1 MTLINLNPQ
10 LKDILNVEEEYNDN
24 IDDFEF
30 NNNNTNN
37 ILPNALL

>member
-10 LKDILNVEEEYNDN
+10 LNDILNVEEEYNDN

-30 NNNNTNN
+30 NNNNNN